1 VQQTKPIACEVKVER
16 EQTEFSLGR
25 RWGGLIG
32 TKSGT
37 HAVWKSPMKR
47 TIITVILASNLF
59 GTIADAEPKYGPG
72 VTDTEIKLG
81 QTGAYSGDASQIG
94 IPTTRAMQALI
105 MRVNKEGGING
116 RRIKLLSLDDAYSP
130 PKTVEQTRRLVES
143 DEVLAI
149 TGSLGS
155 APNAAIEKYLNVMK
169 VPQIF
174 LLSGSA
180 RFLAPKEFPWT
191 LPFPLSAERI
201 GEAYG
206 RFIKQTKPDAKVAIL
221 YQNDEFGR
229 QGEKAIRQ
237 GLGEQA
243 DKFIV
248 AERSFDVGDP
258 TVDSQIVGLKAS
270 GADVLFHESIPK
282 FAAQGLRKVYELG
295 WRPLQFV
302 DVPAASI
309 ASTFF
314 PVGLN
319 KAVGVVSATYF
330 KDLKDPTWKSDIDV
344 KVYFETLNT
353 FAPEID
359 PYDSNSEFGYS
370 VGESIVAVLRQCG
383 DDLTR
388 ENVMRQ
394 ATNLKQIYLSLLLP
408 GITLNTTSEDYAA
421 IKQLRLM
428 QFDGTAWNPIGDLM
442 MMP

>member
-1 VQQTKPIACEVKVER
+1 
-16 EQTEFSLGR
+16 
-25 RWGGLIG
+25 
-32 TKSGT
+32 
-37 HAVWKSPMKR
+37 MKR
-47 TIITVILASNLF
+47 AILIAILASNLF
-59 GTIADAEPKYGPG
+59 GTTADAEPKYGPG
-72 VTDTEIKLG
+72 ATDSEIKLG
-81 QTGAYSGDASQIG
+81 QTMAYSGDASQLG
-94 IPTTRAMQALI
+94 IPTARAMQALI
-105 MRVNKEGGING
+105 ERVNKEGGING

-155 APNAAIEKYLNVMK
+155 APNAAIEKYLNVKK

-180 RFLAPKEFPWT
+180 RFLAPEEFPWT
-191 LPFPLSAERI
+191 LPFPLSAERT

-206 RFIKQTKPDAKVAIL
+206 RFIKETKPDAQVAIL

-229 QGEKAIRQ
+229 QGERAIRQ
-237 GLGEQA
+237 GLGGQA

-258 TVDSQIVGLKAS
+258 TVDSQIVSLKAS
-270 GADVLFHESIPK
+270 GADVLFHVSIPK

-309 ASTFF
+309 VSTFA
-314 PVGLN
+314 PVGLD
-319 KAVGVVSATYF
+319 KAVGVISATYL
-330 KDLKDPTWKSDIDV
+330 KDLKDPTWKDDAAV
-344 KVYFETLNT
+344 KEYVTTLNT
-353 FAPEID
+353 YAPEID
-359 PYDSNSEFGYS
+359 PYDSNAEFGYS
-370 VGESIVAVLRQCG
+370 VGESVVAVLRQCG

-394 ATNLKQIYLSLLLP
+394 ATSLKHISLSLLLP

-428 QFDGTAWNPIGDLM
+428 QFNGNAWDPLGELM
-442 MMP
+442 TMP